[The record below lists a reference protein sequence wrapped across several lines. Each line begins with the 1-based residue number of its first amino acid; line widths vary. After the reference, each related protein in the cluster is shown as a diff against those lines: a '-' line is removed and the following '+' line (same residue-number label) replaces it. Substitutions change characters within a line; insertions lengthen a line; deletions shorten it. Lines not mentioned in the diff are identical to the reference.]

1 MTAFVIAMDCEA
13 ECVIRHMT
21 GVSQML
27 RFGRRVAVGRL
38 NGTEEA
44 AVVVSGIGKSNA
56 AAATQLALSLFRPR
70 RIVNLGV
77 AGGLK
82 PSMKVGDVYAVES
95 AVEYDFDL
103 AALNGTEVGTLNE
116 RRSPRIPLEVGADN
130 RLPTAVLG
138 TGDRFP
144 EDDADMPLLARL
156 GITLRDMEGAAIAHV
171 CETAGVPC
179 RSWKCVSDVHGGK
192 SMPGQYRENLAF
204 CLTRLAEFA
213 GRLAPLVAAGIM

>member
-21 GVSQML
+21 RVSQTL

-38 NGTEEA
+38 NGADEA

-56 AAATQLALSLFRPR
+56 AAATQLALALFRPS

-82 PSMKVGDVYAVES
+82 PSMAVGGIYAVES

-116 RRSPRIPLEVGADN
+116 RRSPYIPLEVGADN
-130 RLPTAVLG
+130 SLPTAILG

-144 EDDADMPLLARL
+144 EDDADMPILTHL
-156 GITLRDMEGAAIAHV
+156 GIALRDMEGAAIAHV

-179 RSWKCVSDVHGGK
+179 RSWKCVSDVHGGE
-192 SMPGQYRENLAF
+192 SMPGQYRENLDF
-204 CLTRLAEFA
+204 CLARLSEFVLSS
-213 GRLAPLVAAGIM
+213 R